1 MSENAQAFLG
11 LIYLLILAGGFTF
24 VAIIFKLPQ
33 RFAQKQQE
41 AQVRRMK
48 TQVLKGQ
55 TDRILLN
62 RAVKELHDDG
72 EL

>member
-1 MSENAQAFLG
+1 MGENAQAFLG
-11 LIYLLILAGGFTF
+11 LIYLLILVGI
-24 VAIIFKLPQ
+24 VAAVVIIFKLPE
-33 RFAQKQQE
+33 RAARHQQQ

-55 TDRILLN
+55 TDRTLLN
-62 RAVKELHDDG
+62 QALKELHDDG

>member
-11 LIYLLILAGGFTF
+11 LIYLLILAGGVIFI
-24 VAIIFKLPQ
+24 AIVFKLPE
-33 RFAQKQQE
+33 RAARHQQQ

-62 RAVKELHDDG
+62 QAIKELHDDG